1 MPSCIFIKKGRGQT
15 RDSFIIHE
23 VSRAFAAH
31 VGFLARNAAGQEG
44 AMAVSGRGRAEGGSG
59 CHSPQPRFPIL
70 PARLLACRVR
80 GSGFWGWR
88 GGGRWGHPE
97 VLGAGGG
104 CEPFSA
110 ALGVGSPKFLCIPF
124 NMC

>member
-1 MPSCIFIKKGRGQT
+1 M
-15 RDSFIIHE
+15 
-23 VSRAFAAH
+23 
-31 VGFLARNAAGQEG
+31 
-44 AMAVSGRGRAEGGSG
+44 SGRGRAEGGSG